1 MVTSPPLAGG
11 ILRPN
16 GWVPDMRWQ
25 LAIFALVLD
34 LTCHVACWGDI
45 FVLRDGGRVE
55 GVLLNP
61 EEAKS
66 AGYRVRPLD
75 GGIVTIPADDI
86 TKVIPWSK
94 AKTQYVT
101 FLPDMPPTAEGHW
114 KMAEWCLTAKLPD
127 EREFHL
133 EEVIRLEPG
142 HAKARKALG
151 YVQVDGSWILPEE
164 IMRQRGFV
172 RYEGRWRLPIDVE
185 RMEAAKKTEAQIAE
199 WKSKVRL
206 WRKWIGGKQHLEAIE
221 NLESISDPLAVPAI
235 VDLLKKDDSTAM
247 LRLAIGLLGKI
258 GTADAVMVL
267 STVVMDSPD
276 DDLRDYAV
284 EQLERFANPDL
295 TFFFVKQL
303 KSKDN
308 VRVQRAAYAL
318 GHLKD
323 PEAIKPLI
331 DSLITQHQSMEAP
344 ANPNQISSAF
354 GSGAGQSGTGFSTGG
369 GRPKV
374 VNHLIQNRTVLDAL
388 TGLTGVNFQYDQ
400 AAWKAWL
407 IHERTKDI
415 PVNLRRGM

>member
-1 MVTSPPLAGG
+1 MQVGPNGG
-11 ILRPN
+11 IPS
-16 GWVPDMRWQ
+16 MRSQ
-25 LAIFALVLD
+25 SIIVALVLS
-34 LTCHVACWGDI
+34 LTGQTATWGDI
-45 FVLRDGGRVE
+45 YLLRDGGRVE

-61 EEAKS
+61 EDAKS
-66 AGYRVRPLD
+66 DGFRVRQLD
-75 GGIVTIPADDI
+75 GGTVTLPESDI
-86 TKVIPWSK
+86 IKVVPWSK
-94 AKTQYVT
+94 AKSQYVA
-101 FLPDMPPTAEGHW
+101 FLPDMPPTAEGNW
-114 KMAEWCLTAKLPD
+114 KMAEWCLTAKLTE
-127 EREFHL
+127 EREYHL

-142 HAKARKALG
+142 HTKARKALG
-151 YVQVDGSWILPEE
+151 YIQVEGAWILPEE

-185 RMEAAKKTEAQIAE
+185 RMEAAKKTENQIAE

-206 WRKWIGGKQHLEAIE
+206 WRKWIGGRQHLDAIE
-221 NLESISDPLAVPAI
+221 NLESMSDPLAVPAI
-235 VDLLKKDDSTAM
+235 VDLLKKDDSAAM
-247 LRLAIGLLGKI
+247 HRLAVGLLGRI
-258 GTADAVMVL
+258 GTADAIMVL
-267 STVVMDSPD
+267 ANLVMDSPD

-295 TFFFVKQL
+295 TSFFLKHL

-308 VRVQRAAYAL
+308 VRVQRAAFAL
-318 GHLKD
+318 GYLKD

-331 DSLITQHQSMEAP
+331 DSLITQHQTMESP

-374 VNHLIQNRTVLDAL
+374 VNHLLQNRSVLDAL
-388 TGLTGVNFQYDQ
+388 TGITGVNFQYDQ
-400 AAWKAWL
+400 AAWRTWL